1 MNQDTLTNGFC
12 EGFWNCIS
20 PADWL
25 SNLLTFLAIAIPVFV
40 TLVIEKNKAKKETI
54 RRIAE
59 ERKPLK
65 RELVINKQMIEQLLM
80 NFCKAETQNVKGEEI
95 TKIIKE
101 NTEYLESLRA
111 VLLAHSIIRVDEI
124 DRMRLFFGALE
135 ILNNKLK
142 FKNIPE
148 TNIPLNR
155 IYQKREMEEFLQDCY
170 KAWYNIKRDYGIKQ

>member
-1 MNQDTLTNGFC
+1 MKQDTLTNGFC

-40 TLVIEKNKAKKETI
+40 TLVFEKNKAKKETI

-80 NFCKAETQNVKGEEI
+80 NFSKAVNESVNGEKLAE
-95 TKIIKE
+95 IIKE
-101 NTEYLESLRA
+101 NTEYLENIRS

-124 DRMRLFFGALE
+124 DRMRMFFGALE
-135 ILNNKLK
+135 TLNNKFK
-142 FKNIPE
+142 FKHIPE
-148 TNIPLNR
+148 TNIPLSR
-155 IYQKREMEEFLQDCY
+155 IYQEREMEEFLQDCY
-170 KAWYNIKRDYGIKQ
+170 KAWYNIKRDYGIKR